1 MENVGIIK
9 ENMATLILTSDIV
22 LKILN
27 KSITITFNYNYNSHS
42 AIT

>member
-9 ENMATLILTSDIV
+9 ENMVTLILTSDIV

-27 KSITITFNYNYNSHS
+27 KSIYIQL
-42 AIT
+42 